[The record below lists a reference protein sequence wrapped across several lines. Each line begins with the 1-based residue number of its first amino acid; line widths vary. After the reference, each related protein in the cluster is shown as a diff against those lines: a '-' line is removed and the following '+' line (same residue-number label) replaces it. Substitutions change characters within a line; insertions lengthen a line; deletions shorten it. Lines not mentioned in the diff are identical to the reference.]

1 MSAKRITRINVKDF
15 SKLKKGRT
23 DRARARAARDED
35 IDFSDI
41 PEISEEE
48 IARARWTAPRRGNK
62 VTISMRMDPELL
74 DWFRRTGRGYQ
85 SRMHAVL
92 RAFVQARQEKKAKKP
107 ARRAA

>member
-1 MSAKRITRINVKDF
+1 MSVKRITVKDF
-15 SKLKKGRT
+15 SKLKKGKT
-23 DRARARAARDED
+23 DWARLSRMKDEE

-41 PEISEEE
+41 PEITDEE

-62 VTISMRMDPELL
+62 VTISMRIDPELL
-74 DWFRRTGRGYQ
+74 EWFRRTGRGYQ

-92 RAFVQARQEKKAKKP
+92 RAFVQTRREKKAKKS